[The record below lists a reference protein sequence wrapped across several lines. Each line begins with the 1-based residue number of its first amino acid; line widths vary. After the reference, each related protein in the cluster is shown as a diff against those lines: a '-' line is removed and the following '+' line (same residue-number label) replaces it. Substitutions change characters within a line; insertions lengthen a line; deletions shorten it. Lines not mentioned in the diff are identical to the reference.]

1 MIATASGDRYVGYVI
16 LASIV
21 VPLTALGVLA
31 WFFWRHRHDD

>member
-21 VPLTALGVLA
+21 VPLLVVAVLA
-31 WFFWRHRHDD
+31 WLFWRHRHDD